1 LTSFSCLDRLI
12 QHTLLPPPPA
22 TGFFDDSAL
31 SAGTAF
37 VHASRRPAAPA
48 GADED
53 DFHALK
59 RTRDAVEIEER
70 REELQAAAPARK
82 AAPKAKKAKVVSF

>member
-1 LTSFSCLDRLI
+1 MI
-12 QHTLLPPPPA
+12 QHTLLPPPAA

-31 SAGTAF
+31 ASGTAF
-37 VHASRRPAAPA
+37 LHASRRPAASA

-70 REELQAAAPARK
+70 REELQASVPARK